1 MYFIFKLTTLPLPS
15 PSTPPPSPSLHQSR
29 TKAMVG
35 EIDRPRPSHVFGDG
49 AKYSSHQVRKW
60 DAWKALEHLTRV
72 DAMDRYIALVASLD
86 PFFVYAAQPSRV
98 GAPSSPEQKGE
109 SSNTP
114 PSNSREESE
123 DMACKATKKDMEDR
137 TVSSSL
143 SGFLFKRGDMWN
155 KRWRERYF
163 TLHDDTVTYFLK
175 VRPGCA
181 CVSQLLCDS
190 ECCLQLVCR
199 VRLHL
204 N

>member
-1 MYFIFKLTTLPLPS
+1 MYFIFKLTTLPPPS

-98 GAPSSPEQKGE
+98 GAPSSPEQKGG

-123 DMACKATKKDMEDR
+123 DVACKATKKDMEDR
-137 TVSSSL
+137 TVSSSLIL

-181 CVSQLLCDS
+181 CFCVT
-190 ECCLQLVCR
+190 
-199 VRLHL
+199 L
-204 N
+204 NAAYSSCAELDCI